1 MAAAPHPFDLS
12 GRTALVTGAGRG
24 IGRSVALALARAGAA
39 VAVNDVDLAR
49 AESVAAELGEAGAKA
64 VGLVADVTDAA
75 AVAQLVAAAGSALGP
90 VDVLVNNAG
99 NAGAG
104 RGYEG
109 ARVPFWTSDP
119 STWQQWFAVNLFGVM
134 LVSHAVLPGMVQ
146 RGHGRILTVVSDAG
160 RVGEPYLVPYSAAK
174 AGAAGF
180 TRALAR
186 EVGRHGITVNAV
198 SLGTVRD
205 PADPRE
211 HDPEADAAQ
220 LRRYV
225 VRRFGTPDDVAGAA
239 LFLAS
244 DEASWVTGQTYPV
257 NGGYSLNQ

>member
-1 MAAAPHPFDLS
+1 MTSPRLFDLA

-24 IGRSVALALARAGAA
+24 IGRGVARALAAAGAA
-39 VAVNDVDLAR
+39 VAVNDVDLGR
-49 AESVAAELGEAGAKA
+49 AESVATELGEAGAKA
-64 VGLVADVTDAA
+64 VGLVADVTDAR
-75 AVAQLVAAAGSALGP
+75 AVAELVAAAGSALGP
-90 VDVLVNNAG
+90 VDILVNNAG

-104 RGYEG
+104 RGYDG
-109 ARVPFWTSDP
+109 AFVPFWTSEP
-119 STWQQWFAVNLFGVM
+119 HSWQPWFAVNLFGVM
-134 LVSHAVLPGMVQ
+134 LVSHAVLPGMVE
-146 RGHGRILTVVSDAG
+146 RGHGRIVTVVSDAG

-186 EVGRHGITVNAV
+186 EVGRHGVTVNAV

-205 PADPRE
+205 PADTRE
-211 HDPEADAAQ
+211 HDPDADAAQ

-225 VRRFGTPDDVAGAA
+225 VRRFGTPDDVAAA
-239 LFLAS
+239 IRFLVS
-244 DEASWVTGQTYPV
+244 EEASWITGQTYPV